1 MNISNINQ
9 TNEPNLDINLNAIK
23 GFLTRNKK
31 LIIYSIIS
39 ILFPSLVYSS
49 IRKPTY
55 EGTFQIVLSNNT
67 NNLMRKASSA
77 KESLLNE
84 YEGISDFLNIS
95 TSGSKK
101 LETEV
106 KILESPLILMPSYE
120 YVKKFLKENG
130 NNVKNLTFDKW
141 KKNLNVSLLRK
152 TSVLEISYRDK
163 NRDLISQVLNLI
175 SKDYQKYSGRDRL
188 RSIDNGI
195 NYLEDQIKIIKEQS
209 RDAYK
214 KAFIFALKNNLD
226 TNIIKER
233 SRALIPLGI
242 ENNANNAVPDKYK
255 ASIELKF
262 IEKQLEN
269 LKNVNDNNAN
279 QIIYDIPN
287 KNDLLYLQLL
297 DLDKSI
303 IKAKTTYVES
313 DYYLKN
319 LIKKRKILRDTI
331 IQNTKNSLE
340 SQKLRYQ
347 SLLTSLDR
355 PNEILIKDRELKKE
369 ANRLLNI
376 YDEMTSNLQSSKLE
390 KVKKLDPWEL
400 ISNPRLKEDP
410 VGLRNLYLPF
420 IGILF
425 GAFLGLLIAKIIE
438 DKEGIIFDLQT
449 FNQMVGLKK
458 LCELSIN
465 KKNTWQQY
473 IELICQKQY
482 DPNKNSNLNLI
493 YLGNSISHKNE
504 INNLFFK
511 SSKEISVDN
520 NLDKNYSHILIVE
533 SGSFNKFDLFTF
545 QEQINLV
552 EVDIIGFIF
561 IY

>member
-1 MNISNINQ
+1 MNKNNINQ
-9 TNEPNLDINLNAIK
+9 NNEPNLDINLNAIN

-31 LIIYSIIS
+31 LIIASIFS

-55 EGTFQIVLSNNT
+55 EGTFQIVLSNN
-67 NNLMRKASSA
+67 NSMRKDSPT
-77 KESLLNE
+77 KGSLLNE
-84 YEGISDFLNIS
+84 YAGMSDFLNI
-95 TSGSKK
+95 TTGGSKK

-130 NNVKNLTFDKW
+130 SNVQKLTFDNW

-175 SKDYQKYSGRDRL
+175 SKDYQKYSGRDRI

-195 NYLEDQIKIIKEQS
+195 KYLEDQIKIIKEKS

-226 TNIIKER
+226 TNIINDK
-233 SRALIPLGI
+233 SRDFIPLGTK
-242 ENNANNAVPDKYK
+242 NNINNPIPDKYE
-255 ASIELKF
+255 ASLELKF

-269 LKNVNDNNAN
+269 LKNVNDKNVN
-279 QIIYDIPN
+279 QIIYDIPD
-287 KNDLLYLQLL
+287 KNDLLYLELL
-297 DLDKSI
+297 NLDKSI
-303 IKAKTTYVES
+303 INAKTNYIES
-313 DYYLKN
+313 DYYLKD
-319 LIKKRKILRDTI
+319 LMKKRKILRDTI
-331 IQNTKNSLE
+331 IQNTTKTLQ

-347 SLLTSLDR
+347 SLLQILDR

-376 YDEMTSNLQSSKLE
+376 YDQMTSDLQSSKLE
-390 KVKKLDPWEL
+390 KAKKLDPWEL

-410 VGLRNLYLPF
+410 VGLKILYFPF
-420 IGILF
+420 IGIF
-425 GAFLGLLIAKIIE
+425 VGAFLGVLIAKIIE
-438 DKEGIIFDLQT
+438 DKEQIIFDLET
-449 FNQMVGLKK
+449 FNQMVGLRK
-458 LCELSIN
+458 LCGLSIN

-473 IELICQKQY
+473 IELICQKQN
-482 DPNKNSNLNLI
+482 DTNKNSDLNLI
-493 YLGNSISHKNE
+493 YLGNSTLHKNE
-504 INNLFFK
+504 INSLFLK
-511 SSKEISVDN
+511 SNKNVSVDN
-520 NLDKNYSHILIVE
+520 NLDKNNSHILIVE
-533 SGSFNKFDLFTF
+533 SGGFNKFDLFTF
-545 QEQINLV
+545 QEQINLI
-552 EVDIIGFIF
+552 EIDIMGYIF